1 MRTGITFH
9 YIDTRGLLSKYKLH
23 TPVEDLTKNRA
34 TRRDVIK
41 FALIQQAAQCLLG
54 YLTAV
59 REPFVPHDYSVA
71 LWAQK
76 FHYFGTVAGEKMRYT
91 GLDLERILNE
101 SQGYRLGYTAA
112 FAQDIWSSHI
122 SNSSQVVV
130 EGPEGPTVNFSAWE
144 LMAAR
149 LLYWVV
155 VPLCQYISAMVL
167 ADTFQYFTHRA
178 FHVNKWL
185 YSKFIRTQ
193 NSMANCP
200 NTFSQNM
207 STQCTMRYMCLL
219 RMGLFTIIRSRPF
232 R

>member
-1 MRTGITFH
+1 MKILSRIKNGPLRRLNAGLTFH
-9 YIDTRGLLSKYKLH
+9 YIDTRGCLSKYKLH
-23 TPVEDLTKNRA
+23 TPAEDLTKNRA

-59 REPFVPHDYSVA
+59 TEPFVPHDYGIS

-76 FHYFGTVAGEKMRYT
+76 IRYFGIIVREVTRCA
-91 GLDLERILNE
+91 GLDLKWIITE
-101 SQGYRLGYTAA
+101 SQGYGVGYTAA

-122 SNSSQVVV
+122 SNFSQAVA
-130 EGPEGPTVNFSAWE
+130 EHTDGPTANFSTWE
-144 LMAAR
+144 LLTAR

-155 VPLCQYISAMVL
+155 VPLFQYISAMVL

-185 YSKFIRTQ
+185 YSK
-193 NSMANCP
+193 SMH
-200 NTFSQNM
+200 T
-207 STQCTMRYMCLL
+207 
-219 RMGLFTIIRSRPF
+219 
-232 R
+232 

>member
-1 MRTGITFH
+1 MNGPLRRLRIGLTFH
-9 YIDTRGLLSKYKLH
+9 YIDTRGFLSKYKLH

-59 REPFVPHDYSVA
+59 REPFVPHNYGVA

-76 FHYFGTVAGEKMRYT
+76 IHSFGIVAREAMRYI
-91 GLDLERILNE
+91 GLDLEWVLNE
-101 SQGYRLGYTAA
+101 SQGYGIGYTTA
-112 FAQDIWSSHI
+112 FAQDTWSCHI
-122 SNSSQVVV
+122 SNLSRVVG
-130 EGPEGPTVNFSAWE
+130 EHTNQPTVNFSAWE

-149 LLYWVV
+149 LLYWIV
-155 VPLCQYISAMVL
+155 VPLFQYISAMVL

-185 YSKFIRTQ
+185 YSKWTRIY
-193 NSMANCP
+193 
-200 NTFSQNM
+200 TFHD
-207 STQCTMRYMCLL
+207 
-219 RMGLFTIIRSRPF
+219 LFP
-232 R
+232 

>member
-1 MRTGITFH
+1 MNGPLRRFWTGLAFH
-9 YIDTRGLLSKYKLH
+9 YIDTRGFLSKYKLH

-59 REPFVPHDYSVA
+59 REPFVPHDYGVA

-76 FHYFGTVAGEKMRYT
+76 VHYSGIFAKEVIRYI
-91 GLDLERILNE
+91 GLDLKWVLNE
-101 SQGYRLGYTAA
+101 SQGYGIGYTAA
-112 FAQDIWSSHI
+112 FVQDTRSSRI
-122 SNSSQVVV
+122 SNFSRVVS
-130 EGPEGPTVNFSAWE
+130 EHTDEPTLNFSAWE

-149 LLYWVV
+149 SLYWIV
-155 VPLCQYISAMVL
+155 VPLFQYISAMVL

-185 YSKFIRTQ
+185 YSKL
-193 NSMANCP
+193 
-200 NTFSQNM
+200 
-207 STQCTMRYMCLL
+207 MRIQS
-219 RMGLFTIIRSRPF
+219 FQDQSS
-232 R
+232 